1 MSCSNKIFAYIFD
14 SGRIGSSFYGE
25 AVFENM
31 LKGKELSK
39 NSDKIIVSLGDII
52 FRKSY
57 IDIEP
62 YIIKDEYCTIDFDS
76 LATDQQFKD
85 FPLYSVLIYF
95 AYISTK

>member
-52 FRKSY
+52 FRK
-57 IDIEP
+57 
-62 YIIKDEYCTIDFDS
+62 DS
-76 LATDQQFKD
+76 
-85 FPLYSVLIYF
+85 V
-95 AYISTK
+95 